1 MDNNKIIMNLEFWKK
16 NIKLFMI
23 KIRILMNSYVNSLIM
38 LKKDLFNRIV

>member
-1 MDNNKIIMNLEFWKK
+1 MDNIKIIMNLEFWKK